1 MSTEV
6 NALEAAL
13 LQTTNLDEVVAKAED
28 LQGNK
33 IDWSIHFFEPQPG
46 CDYTIKFVTNIEGSP
61 IVHRQV
67 YKDLPDPQRKGKRFR
82 YVSDGNPKTCEVLKL
97 FFDLNNL
104 KKEGD
109 IEAER
114 KIKEYLGKSNQGAC
128 IVQILASPKQ
138 EDINKFRILVFSTYG
153 ENATIA
159 NMLSKKLN
167 PSEAARKS
175 GVKPVDIFNTFGSPA
190 LLLSCRE
197 TQIADIGKGRG
208 YSGSEW
214 LDSKK
219 YGCIV
224 ELNGEQHEFSD
235 ADTVKDE
242 KGKVIGVKE
251 EVKPFFAK
259 LIEELKNP
267 DISIH
272 NYFEYT
278 TPGDPRNSK
287 ECEEHITNVFEKIKE
302 IVPILKEKDMAFI
315 ANYGKADTSA
325 PADSAK
331 TIGDKSAADI
341 LKESAPTELVGS
353 ILNGGAAP
361 APTAQASSTTTT
373 SGNADGDLADILKS

>member
-6 NALEAAL
+6 DALGAAL
-13 LQTTNLDEVVAKAED
+13 LATTNLDDVVAKAED
-28 LQGNK
+28 LQGNT
-33 IDWSIHFFEPQPG
+33 IDWSKHFFEPQPG

-67 YKDLPDPQRKGKRFR
+67 YKDLPDPTRRGKKFR
-82 YVSDGNPKTCEVLKL
+82 YVSNGNPKTCEVLKL
-97 FFDLNNL
+97 FFDLNNM

-114 KIKEYLGKSNQGAC
+114 KIKEYLSKSNQGAC

-138 EDINKFRILVFSTYG
+138 EDINKFRILVFGTYG

-159 NMLSKKLN
+159 NMLSKKLK

-175 GVKPVDIFNTFGSPA
+175 GVKPVDVFNIFGSPA

-197 TQIADIGKGRG
+197 TQIGDNIKGRG

-224 ELNGEQHEFSD
+224 EVNGQQHEFSE
-235 ADTVKDE
+235 ADKTE
-242 KGKVIGVKE
+242 NGGIKE
-251 EVKPFFAK
+251 EVKPFFQK
-259 LIEELKNP
+259 LVEELKNP

-272 NYFEYT
+272 NYFEYAE
-278 TPGDPRNSK
+278 PGDPRNTK
-287 ECEEHITNVFEKIKE
+287 ECEEHVTGVFAKIKE

-315 ANYGKADTSA
+315 ANYGKVDNSA
-325 PADSAK
+325 PADGAK
-331 TIGDKSAADI
+331 TIGGKSAADI
-341 LKESAPTELVGS
+341 LKESAPSELAGS
-353 ILNGGAAP
+353 ILNGDK
-361 APTAQASSTTTT
+361 TQETTTT
-373 SGNADGDLADILKS
+373 TNNQSQAAPVAGNGDKDLSDILNA